1 MTNVRG
7 WGARLRDRQASEG
20 EGGGG
25 GTGMESAI
33 KVSSYTERRQADMP
47 KGCLHVTAGDYKTTR
62 LITRCTHST
71 TSNIFHCHREE
82 AAGTGREGRQLT

>member
-20 EGGGG
+20 GGGGG

-33 KVSSYTERRQADMP
+33 KVSGYTERRQADMP
-47 KGCLHVTAGDYKTTR
+47 KGCLHVTAS
-62 LITRCTHST
+62 L
-71 TSNIFHCHREE
+71 
-82 AAGTGREGRQLT
+82 A

>member
-1 MTNVRG
+1 
-7 WGARLRDRQASEG
+7 
-20 EGGGG
+20 
-25 GTGMESAI
+25 MESAI

-47 KGCLHVTAGDYKTTR
+47 NGCLHVTAGDHKTTR

>member
-20 EGGGG
+20 EG

>member
-1 MTNVRG
+1 MRWGEIQERG
-7 WGARLRDRQASEG
+7 S
-20 EGGGG
+20 
-25 GTGMESAI
+25 TY

-62 LITRCTHST
+62 LITRCTHFT

>member
-1 MTNVRG
+1 M
-7 WGARLRDRQASEG
+7 D
-20 EGGGG
+20 
-25 GTGMESAI
+25 SAI
-33 KVSSYTERRQADMP
+33 KVSSYTEMRQADMP

>member
-1 MTNVRG
+1 MRNSHRREAT
-7 WGARLRDRQASEG
+7 RQADGKRVNG
-20 EGGGG
+20 EGNQ
-25 GTGMESAI
+25 S
-33 KVSSYTERRQADMP
+33 KYTERRQADMP

-71 TSNIFHCHREE
+71 TSNILHCHREE